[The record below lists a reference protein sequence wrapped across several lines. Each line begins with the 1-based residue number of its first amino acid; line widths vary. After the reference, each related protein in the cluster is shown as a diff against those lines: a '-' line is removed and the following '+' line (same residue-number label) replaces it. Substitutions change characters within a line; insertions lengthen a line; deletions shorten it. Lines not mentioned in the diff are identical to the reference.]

1 MSGWKQRGP
10 RAVTAVELVRTLHI
24 DDSSMRTIA
33 DCMKKHSEN
42 HGMWIAFKREITKR
56 KFALTRELEVREAE
70 IVSRYAKTASSQAAV
85 NNYAKYDL
93 VLHPDIKR
101 LKEQLDEC
109 RELDVFIGDVD
120 RLFSKRAEI
129 LGKLLTIDNDAIVAD
144 RKSSFDLNAELRET
158 IKSFNSIAE
167 RLGMPWRTENV

>member
-1 MSGWKQRGP
+1 MSGWRQRGP
-10 RAVTAVELVRTLHI
+10 RAVTAVELVKALHI

-33 DCMKKHSEN
+33 NTMKRHSED
-42 HGMWIAFKREITKR
+42 HGLWIAFKREITRR
-56 KFALTRELEVREAE
+56 KFQLQRELEKKEAE
-70 IVSRYAKTASSQAAV
+70 IVSRFAKTASSQAAV

-93 VLHPDIKR
+93 VLHPDINR

-109 RELDVFIGDVD
+109 RELDIFIGDVD

-129 LGKLLTIDNDAIVAD
+129 LGKLLTIDNEAIVAD
-144 RKSSFDLNAELRET
+144 RKSSFDLNVELRET

-167 RLGMPWRTENV
+167 NLGMPWRVNDV